1 MIYVLYRS
9 NSVESYLFEGANVHR
24 LSNRD
29 VILWVTDLR
38 QMQDNSL
45 LLKHSWERVTN

>member
-1 MIYVLYRS
+1 MYFIDQTLW
-9 NSVESYLFEGANVHR
+9 NHTKLFEGANVHR

-38 QMQDNSL
+38 HYNAGQFITS
-45 LLKHSWERVTN
+45 